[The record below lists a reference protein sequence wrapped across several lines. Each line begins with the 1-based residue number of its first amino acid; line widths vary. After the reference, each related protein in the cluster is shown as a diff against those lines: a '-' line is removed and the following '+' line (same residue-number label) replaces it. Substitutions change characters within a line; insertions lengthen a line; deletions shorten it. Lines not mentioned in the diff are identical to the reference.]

1 MDFLMI
7 SCKKATLL
15 ISKKEE
21 NKLSWIG
28 KWQLRGHLTIC
39 SLCRKFE
46 QQSGFIGR
54 NAKLLHEYI
63 HATLSPE
70 IKEKIKAALKEQE

>member
-1 MDFLMI
+1 MLMGLFMI

-15 ISKKEE
+15 VSKKEE
-21 NKLSWIG
+21 GRLSLRE
-28 KWQLRGHLTIC
+28 KWQLRGHLAIC

-54 NAKLLHEYI
+54 MAKQIHIHETLPAASKERMQNA
-63 HATLSPE
+63 LS
-70 IKEKIKAALKEQE
+70 KEQ

>member
-1 MDFLMI
+1 MRLLNI
-7 SCKKATLL
+7 TCKKATLL

-21 NKLSWIG
+21 NKLSWLE
-28 KWQLRGHLTIC
+28 KWQLCGHLTIC
-39 SLCRKFE
+39 RLCRKFE
-46 QQSGFIGR
+46 HQSGFIGR

-70 IKEKIKAALKEQE
+70 AKEKIKAALKEQK

>member
-1 MDFLMI
+1 MNLLNI
-7 SCKKATLL
+7 TCKKATLL

-21 NKLSWIG
+21 HKLSWLE

-46 QQSGFIGR
+46 QQSSFIGR
-54 NAKLLHEYI
+54 SAKILHEYI
-63 HATLSPE
+63 HAPLSPE
-70 IKEKIKAALKEQE
+70 AKEKIKAALKEQE